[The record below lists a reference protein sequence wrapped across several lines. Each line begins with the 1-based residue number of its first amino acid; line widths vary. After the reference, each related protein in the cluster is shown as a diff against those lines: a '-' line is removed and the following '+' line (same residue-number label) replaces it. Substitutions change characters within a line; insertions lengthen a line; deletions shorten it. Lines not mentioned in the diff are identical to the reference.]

1 MKRRK
6 VMGRIAALALL
17 CCLLPAVA
25 PLSNEGKALLAMKA
39 SFNNVANL
47 LLDWNPSATSAD
59 DANATAAE
67 GFDEHCAWR
76 GVLCD
81 NLTPTVVSLNL
92 SNLNLGGEISPAV
105 GELKSLLSLDLKGN
119 RLMGQIPDEIGDC
132 VSLKYL
138 DLSGNSLYGDIPFS
152 VSKLKQLEE
161 LNLKN
166 NQLTGP
172 IPSTLSQIPNLK
184 TLDLA
189 QNQLTGEIPRLIY
202 WNEVLQYLGLRG
214 NSLTGIL
221 SPDMCQLT
229 GLWYFDVRGNN
240 LTGPIPENIGNCTSF
255 EILDISYNAIT
266 GEIPYNIGFL
276 QVATLSLQ
284 GNRLTGKIPEVIGL
298 MQALAVLDLS
308 ENELVGPIPPILGNL
323 SYTGKLYLHG
333 NKLSGPIPPEL
344 GNMSK
349 LSYLQLNGNEL
360 EGTIPAELGKLED
373 LFELNLANNKLEGP
387 IPRNISLCTALNQFN
402 VHGNRLNGSIPLEFQ
417 KLESLTYLNFSAN
430 HFKGK
435 IPDELGQIIN
445 LDTLDLSD
453 NNFSGHIPDSI
464 GDLEHL
470 LVLNLSRNNLN
481 GPVPNEFGNLRSV
494 QVIDLSYNKL
504 SGFIPEELGQL
515 QNINALILNE
525 NNIHGGIPSQLTNC
539 FSLTKLDLSFNNLSG
554 YIPAAK
560 NFSRFPSESFLG
572 NPLLCGNWPGSSC
585 SLDGHASRIS
595 ISLAA
600 IVCITLGFITLILMV
615 LVAIYKSNQP
625 KPFIQGPCRTGQGP
639 PKLVVLQMDLAIHT
653 YDEIMRIT
661 ENLSEQYIIGYGASS
676 TVYKCVLK
684 NSRAIA
690 IKRLYSQYPHNLREF
705 ETELETIGSI
715 RHRNLVSLHGYSLSP
730 HGNLLFYDYM
740 QNGSLWDLL
749 HGPSKK
755 VKLDWDTRL
764 KISVGAAQGL
774 AYLHHDCNPRIIHRD
789 VKSSN
794 ILLDENFEAHLS
806 DFGIA
811 KCIPSAKTH
820 ASTYVLGTIGYID
833 PEYARTSR
841 LTEKS
846 DVYSFGI
853 VLLELLTGKKAVDN
867 ESNLHQLILSRAD
880 DNTVMEAV
888 DSEVSV
894 TCMDLG
900 LVRKAFQLALLC
912 TKRHPSDRPT
922 MHEVSRVLTSLMPA
936 PSLKPPCSLPLKTK
950 DYSRII
956 ASEEKT
962 LDRDDDDHHQYSSS
976 SDGRWFVKFGEV
988 ISKNTL

>member
-1 MKRRK
+1 
-6 VMGRIAALALL
+6 MGSAAL
-17 CCLLPAVA
+17 
-25 PLSNEGKALLAMKA
+25 K
-39 SFNNVANL
+39 
-47 LLDWNPSATSAD
+47 
-59 DANATAAE
+59 
-67 GFDEHCAWR
+67 
-76 GVLCD
+76 
-81 NLTPTVVSLNL
+81 
-92 SNLNLGGEISPAV
+92 
-105 GELKSLLSLDLKGN
+105 
-119 RLMGQIPDEIGDC
+119 
-132 VSLKYL
+132 
-138 DLSGNSLYGDIPFS
+138 
-152 VSKLKQLEE
+152 
-161 LNLKN
+161 
-166 NQLTGP
+166 
-172 IPSTLSQIPNLK
+172 
-184 TLDLA
+184 
-189 QNQLTGEIPRLIY
+189 
-202 WNEVLQYLGLRG
+202 
-214 NSLTGIL
+214 
-221 SPDMCQLT
+221 
-229 GLWYFDVRGNN
+229 
-240 LTGPIPENIGNCTSF
+240 
-255 EILDISYNAIT
+255 
-266 GEIPYNIGFL
+266 
-276 QVATLSLQ
+276 
-284 GNRLTGKIPEVIGL
+284 
-298 MQALAVLDLS
+298 
-308 ENELVGPIPPILGNL
+308 
-323 SYTGKLYLHG
+323 
-333 NKLSGPIPPEL
+333 
-344 GNMSK
+344 
-349 LSYLQLNGNEL
+349 
-360 EGTIPAELGKLED
+360 
-373 LFELNLANNKLEGP
+373 
-387 IPRNISLCTALNQFN
+387 
-402 VHGNRLNGSIPLEFQ
+402 
-417 KLESLTYLNFSAN
+417 NFSSN
-430 HFKGK
+430 DFKGK
-435 IPDELGQIIN
+435 IPDQLGRIIN
-445 LDTLDLSD
+445 LDTLDLSG
-453 NNFSGHIPDSI
+453 NNFSGKIPDSI

-470 LVLNLSRNNLN
+470 LVLNLSRNNLD

-515 QNINALILNE
+515 QNINALILND

-539 FSLTKLDLSFNNLSG
+539 FSLTTLDLSFNNLSG

-572 NPLLCGNWPGSSC
+572 NTLLCGNWPGSSC

-600 IVCITLGFITLILMV
+600 VVCITLGFIALILML
-615 LVAIYKSNQP
+615 LVAIYRSNQP
-625 KPFIQGPCRTGQGP
+625 KLKPFPCRTAQGP

-653 YDEIMRIT
+653 YEEIMRIT

-705 ETELETIGSI
+705 ETELSTIGSI

-894 TCMDLG
+894 TCMDLN

-912 TKRHPSDRPT
+912 TKRHPSERPT
-922 MHEVSRVLTSLMPA
+922 MHEVSRVLVSLMPA
-936 PSLKPPCSLPLKTK
+936 QSLKSGSPPRKTN
-950 DYSRII
+950 DYARIMAGDEKMSRRNE
-956 ASEEKT
+956 S
-962 LDRDDDDHHQYSSS
+962 DHHHHQYSSS
-976 SDGRWFVKFGEV
+976 SDGPWFVKFGEV